1 MTSIEICL
9 QYYRKRNAAAAVI
22 TSILMPN
29 TKQKKTK
36 QHARLACLKYF
47 KECYNRKKIYIN
59 RVTHSHIKLNIK
71 L

>member
-29 TKQKKTK
+29 TKKTK

-47 KECYNRKKIYIN
+47 KECYNRKKNLYKSSY
-59 RVTHSHIKLNIK
+59 TLSH
-71 L
+71 